1 MSKSILLP
9 LLLAALVFP
18 VAAAAEEDPPQSDER
33 SSAVKTLD
41 VEGPLLLKGKGRLQ
55 GELEMANPAET
66 RPVVFGGRLGGI
78 RLVDLAGDLR
88 VRCQGRGGSSVR
100 EDDEGHKVYVC
111 KGRGGRVQVHGSHF
125 ELQLGARQYG
135 AKIPAGV
142 TGTLKGHFRA
152 CIPGETCR
160 QGERDPKRGEGE
172 RGKRGGEQKPL
183 PPSDKPP
190 SDEEIDQAIDEIA
203 GGDE

>member
-41 VEGPLLLKGKGRLQ
+41 VEGPLLLKGKGRLR
-55 GELEMANPAET
+55 GELEMSNLSET
-66 RPVVFGGRLGGI
+66 RAVVFGGRVGAI
-78 RLVDLAGDLR
+78 RFVDLAGDLR
-88 VRCQGRGGSSVR
+88 VKCQGRGSSSVR

-125 ELQLGARQYG
+125 ELQLAARRYG
-135 AKIPAGV
+135 AMLPAGV
-142 TGTLKGHFRA
+142 TGTLQGLFRT
-152 CIPGETCR
+152 CVPGETC
-160 QGERDPKRGEGE
+160 GEG
-172 RGKRGGEQKPL
+172 RRDTKKPV
-183 PPSDKPP
+183 PPSDGPP
-190 SDEEIDQAIDEIA
+190 SDEEIDQAIDEIT